1 MSTRAI
7 AHNTMAQIIGKIVS
21 TILGLFA
28 VGMMTRYLGQ
38 EKFGWY
44 VTATTYLQFT
54 GILIDFGLTIV
65 TAQMLSEP
73 EHDKDELLKNLLG
86 FRFYTALIFLIA
98 APIISLFF
106 PYPPEVKIAIAV
118 SAISFLCI
126 ALNQVFIGFYQAKL
140 KTHLVAIGEVLGRV
154 VLVAGLVWLIYR
166 QAQFLPI
173 MGAIIAGAF
182 VFTIFM
188 WWQAS
193 KLTAIAFSYNRDIW
207 LAIIKKMWPITV
219 AVLFNAI
226 YLKGDTVILS
236 FLRSQSEVGLYGAAY
251 RVLEIYSQVAMII
264 MGIIVPL
271 MAFNW
276 SRNLKEEFKKY
287 YQMSF
292 DIIMLI
298 ALPVLIFTLIFG
310 TQIMVLVAG
319 SKFTLSGM
327 PLKILSLAVFG
338 VYLGAVF
345 GHTAVAINKQKQT
358 MWVYLSTAL
367 ITIIGYL
374 IFIPI
379 YGMYGAAWMTVF
391 SELYTGIL
399 LFILIRRYT
408 QTSLSYKNFG
418 KIILAGIIMGACV
431 WPIQHLSIFYSIVL
445 APIVYCLA
453 IVNFRVISK
462 ETTKTL
468 LHH

>member
-7 AHNTMAQIIGKIVS
+7 AHNTIAQVIGKIIS
-21 TILGLFA
+21 TVLGLFA
-28 VGMMTRYLGQ
+28 IGMMTRYLGQ

-73 EHDKDELLKNLLG
+73 EYDKEELFKNLLG
-86 FRFYTALIFLIA
+86 FRFYTALIFLVIA
-98 APIISLFF
+98 PLISLFF

-140 KTHLVAIGEVLGRV
+140 KTHLVAIGEVSGRV

-166 QAQFLPI
+166 QANFLPI
-173 MGAIIAGAF
+173 MGTIIAGAI
-182 VFTIFM
+182 VFTIFL

-193 KLTAIAFSYNRDIW
+193 KLTKISFSYNKNIW

-219 AVLFNAI
+219 AVLFNAV

-276 SRNLKEEFKKY
+276 SRNLKKEFKKY
-287 YQMSF
+287 YQLSF

-298 ALPVLIFTLIFG
+298 ALPILIFTLIYG
-310 TQIMVLVAG
+310 TQIMTLVAG
-319 SKFTLSGM
+319 AKFTLSGA

-358 MWVYLSTAL
+358 MWVYLSTAF
-367 ITIIGYL
+367 ITVIGYL

-391 SELYTGIL
+391 SELYTGFI

-408 QTSLSYKNFG
+408 GTKLSYKNFG
-418 KIILAGIIMGACV
+418 KIILAGLMMGACI
-431 WPIQHLSIFYSIVL
+431 WPIQHFSIFYSIAL
-445 APIVYCLA
+445 APIIYSLA
-453 IVNFRVISK
+453 VISFGVISK
-462 ETTKTL
+462 ETILTL
-468 LHH
+468 LRH